1 MRKTSD
7 IAMLLG
13 ARGKSRSRSSRGG
26 VFSSFFGVIDGV
38 LGRSGKRRRKQR
50 KQNVPAMVF
59 AVAVIAAFG
68 GGFLV
73 GGQFAEA
80 AGDDPLRARVGQ
92 APDFVNER
100 LDEKLADCGFAVA
113 VYEPDKLGG
122 DAAAQQGALNLAKYL
137 RSMGLAKSGIW
148 DTRDTRDTRVWVV
161 VVYCEGD
168 AEHDGT
174 RDQLLNLPQ
183 DVPCETF
190 AGYRAGSDWPLYV
203 DIE

>member
-13 ARGKSRSRSSRGG
+13 ARGKPRSRSSRGG
-26 VFSSFFGVIDGV
+26 VFSSFLGVIDGV

-73 GGQFAEA
+73 GGQFADA

-100 LDEKLADCGFAVA
+100 LDEKLADRGFAVA
-113 VYEPDKLGG
+113 VYEPDRLGG
-122 DAAAQQGALNLAKYL
+122 DAAAQQEALNLAKYL
-137 RSMGLAKSGIW
+137 RSMGLAKSGVRFW
-148 DTRDTRDTRVWVV
+148 DTGVWVA

-168 AEHDGT
+168 AERDGT

-183 DVPCETF
+183 DVPCEVF
-190 AGYRAGSDWPLYV
+190 AKYRAESGWPSDRE
-203 DIE
+203 IQ

>member
-100 LDEKLADCGFAVA
+100 LTEKLAENGFVVA
-113 VYEPDKLGG
+113 IYDPAIVGG
-122 DAAAQQGALNLAKYL
+122 DAEAKQAAVNLAKYL
-137 RSMGLAKSGIW
+137 QSMGLEKSRACPW
-148 DTRDTRDTRVWVV
+148 TVNEDSLWVA
-161 VVYCEGD
+161 VVYYEGD
-168 AEHDGT
+168 AERDGT
-174 RDQLLNLPQ
+174 KDHLLNLPE
-183 DVPCETF
+183 DVPCQEF
-190 AGYRAGSDWPLYV
+190 ALYRTDSGWPA
-203 DIE
+203 DRKIQ

>member
-73 GGQFAEA
+73 GGQFADA

-92 APDFVNER
+92 APDFVNEQET
-100 LDEKLADCGFAVA
+100 DKLAAWGYVVA
-113 VYEPDKLGG
+113 AFDPSEPSS
-122 DAAAQQGALNLAKYL
+122 DAQAMRSAFDLAKYL
-137 RSMGLAKSGIW
+137 QGQGLAKSRARRWSNG
-148 DTRDTRDTRVWVV
+148 VWVT
-161 VVYCEGD
+161 VVYYEGD
-168 AEHDGT
+168 AECDGT
-174 RDQLLNLPQ
+174 RDQLLNLPA
-183 DVPCETF
+183 DVPCPEF
-190 AGYRAGSDWPLYV
+190 CMYRSESDWPSGV
-203 DIE
+203 KIP